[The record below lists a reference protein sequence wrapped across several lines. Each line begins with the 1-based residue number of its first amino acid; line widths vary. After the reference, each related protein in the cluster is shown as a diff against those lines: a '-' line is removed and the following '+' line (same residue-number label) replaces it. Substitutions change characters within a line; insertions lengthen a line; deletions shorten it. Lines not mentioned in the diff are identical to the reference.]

1 MKISIRSLATLS
13 ALGDEQDASRSYSD
27 PESRLTLK
35 ESGGQRWWAGV
46 IPEPFKVQLRAS
58 LEPYGRLDDSV
69 LYALWVSRKALQ
81 SAGWAPGMRIGV
93 NLGSSRGA
101 TGHWESHHAELLR
114 TGTVNSH
121 ASPST
126 TLGNIA
132 SWVAHD
138 LRTRGPA
145 ISHSITCSTA
155 LHALLNGCAWI
166 RAGMAD
172 GFLVGGT
179 EAPLTDFTFKQ
190 MAALKIY
197 SQETAPYPCRALD
210 LRKETNT
217 MVLGEGAGVVAL
229 EGGAHAEALAVIGGV
244 GYATEPLTHAVSLS
258 ADADCLQRSMA
269 MALGGYAP
277 ADVDAIVLHA
287 PGTSLGDRA
296 EVRAVE
302 RVFQGAMPALTSNKW
317 KIGHTLGASGL
328 LSLELALFMLQRQEI
343 PALPYLGQ
351 QAVSRPIRRVMVNAV
366 GFGGNAVS
374 VLLERPGEG
383 G

>member
-1 MKISIRSLATLS
+1 MKISIRSLASLS
-13 ALGDEQDASRSYSD
+13 ALGDEQDASRFYSD
-27 PESRLTLK
+27 PQSRLTLR
-35 ESGGQRWWAGV
+35 ESGGQRWWAGA
-46 IPEPFKVQLRAS
+46 IPEPLKEQLRAS
-58 LEPYGRLDDSV
+58 LESYGRLDDTV

-81 SAGWAPGMRIGV
+81 AARWAPDMRIGV

-101 TGHWESHHAELLR
+101 TGLWESHHGELLR
-114 TGTVNSH
+114 SGSVNSH

-138 LRTRGPA
+138 LGTLGPA

-166 RAGMAD
+166 RSGMAD
-172 GFLVGGT
+172 GFLVGGA

-197 SQETAPYPCRALD
+197 SQEAAPYPCRALD
-210 LRKETNT
+210 PRKESNT

-229 EGGAHAEALAVIGGV
+229 EGGAHEDALAVIAGV

-258 ADADCLQRSMA
+258 ADAGCLQRSMT
-269 MALGGYAP
+269 MALGETMP
-277 ADVDAIVLHA
+277 SDVDAIVLHA
-287 PGTSLGDRA
+287 PGTRLGDRA
-296 EVRAVE
+296 ELRAVE
-302 RVFQGAMPALTSNKW
+302 QVFRGAMPALTSNKW

-328 LSLELALFMLQRQEI
+328 LSLELALYMLERQEI

-351 QAVSRPIRRVMVNAV
+351 EAESRPIRRVMVNAV

-383 G
+383 H